1 MGTSIRDRR
10 AIAPLIGYLPET
22 PPLYD
27 ELSGREQLDY
37 VADLR
42 GIAEEH
48 AVDRIEKL
56 LQEFDLIDDAGKR
69 INAYSKGMCQKV
81 AFMQSILHDP
91 DVLFLDEPTS
101 GLDPRITRTLK
112 ERIRALADSGM
123 TVFLST
129 HILSVVDECA
139 DVVGVLNNGRLVAEG
154 TPDGLKQRVESGT
167 EGTLEDVFLDVTSGR
182 WN

>member
-1 MGTSIRDRR
+1 MRNC
-10 AIAPLIGYLPET
+10 PHIGYLPET

-42 GIAEEH
+42 GIPDEH
-48 AVDRIEKL
+48 AVDRIEEL
-56 LQEFDLIDDAGKR
+56 LYEFDLIGDAGKR
-69 INAYSKGMCQKV
+69 IDAYSKGMCQKV
-81 AFMQSILHDP
+81 AFIQTILHDP

-112 ERIRALADSGM
+112 ECIRSLADSGM
-123 TVFLST
+123 TIFLST

-139 DVVGVLNNGRLVAEG
+139 DVIGVLNNGRLVAEG
-154 TPDGLKQRVESGT
+154 TPDGLKRRVESET
-167 EGTLEDVFLDVTSGR
+167 DGTLEDVFLDVTSTQE